1 MEIANNSTKE
11 LTEVFEQ
18 FTSGLNFS
26 KTLVPVKLAQIEGFT
41 LMSRSQA
48 KRLVTRFEKFSDVL
62 LDFKDVQI
70 VGQGFADQLFRVF
83 KNEHPNVN
91 LIPINMSEDVE
102 FMVRHVGGI

>member
-1 MEIANNSTKE
+1 MA
-11 LTEVFEQ
+11 
-18 FTSGLNFS
+18 
-26 KTLVPVKLAQIEGFT
+26 
-41 LMSRSQA
+41 RSQA
-48 KRLVTRFEKFSDVL
+48 KTLVKTL
-62 LDFKDVQI
+62 PHQGNIQIDFKDVQI

>member
-1 MEIANNSTKE
+1 MET
-11 LTEVFEQ
+11 
-18 FTSGLNFS
+18 
-26 KTLVPVKLAQIEGFT
+26 VKILEFLGDSPMA
-41 LMSRSQA
+41 RSQA
-48 KRLVTRFEKFSDVL
+48 KTIAKILPHQGNIQV
-62 LDFKDVQI
+62 DFKDVQI

>member
-1 MEIANNSTKE
+1 MET
-11 LTEVFEQ
+11 
-18 FTSGLNFS
+18 
-26 KTLVPVKLAQIEGFT
+26 VKILEILGDSPMT
-41 LMSRSQA
+41 RSQA
-48 KRLVTRFEKFSDVL
+48 KTLVKTLPHQGNIQV
-62 LDFKDVQI
+62 DFKDVRI